1 MKIFNSNTKKLNRV
15 VPKTN
20 INKIEGATFADK
32 LVKDLTEQNQLFSG
46 SFTSLQNYDYE
57 TSFDSRIRKTFN
69 SKNRTNPNT
78 NTIKRN
84 EKDLVLGFRDSIL
97 DITSNWIF
105 RQPDL
110 IEILDDTRIKLIF
123 NNVYLQGATNISTSD
138 FHVYVNG
145 VKAPTYLSLEQTPT
159 GTNLII
165 NEFIFKYISFLLN
178 IVQTIKP
185 KHQISL
191 LKSI

>member
-84 EKDLVLGFRDSIL
+84 EKDFLV
-97 DITSNWIF
+97 
-105 RQPDL
+105 
-110 IEILDDTRIKLIF
+110 
-123 NNVYLQGATNISTSD
+123 
-138 FHVYVNG
+138 
-145 VKAPTYLSLEQTPT
+145 
-159 GTNLII
+159 
-165 NEFIFKYISFLLN
+165 
-178 IVQTIKP
+178 
-185 KHQISL
+185 
-191 LKSI
+191 

>member
-78 NTIKRN
+78 NTKKWKR
-84 EKDLVLGFRDSIL
+84 VGIG
-97 DITSNWIF
+97 I
-105 RQPDL
+105 
-110 IEILDDTRIKLIF
+110 
-123 NNVYLQGATNISTSD
+123 
-138 FHVYVNG
+138 
-145 VKAPTYLSLEQTPT
+145 
-159 GTNLII
+159 
-165 NEFIFKYISFLLN
+165 
-178 IVQTIKP
+178 
-185 KHQISL
+185 
-191 LKSI
+191 